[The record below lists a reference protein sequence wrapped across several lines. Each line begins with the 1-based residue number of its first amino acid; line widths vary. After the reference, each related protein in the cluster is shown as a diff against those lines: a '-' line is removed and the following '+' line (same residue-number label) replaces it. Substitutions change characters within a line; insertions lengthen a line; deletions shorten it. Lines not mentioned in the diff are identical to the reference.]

1 MNSND
6 MPEEDRYVGG
16 RERAELAAAARPR
29 TERGDHDHSVGHD
42 HDHSVGHDD
51 DGVDDRR
58 DRGARHPDAGSKALP
73 VVATE
78 GPERPVTRQH
88 AVVEPVPVRP
98 HVGINWGSAFFGW
111 VAAMGLA
118 VILTALV
125 AAVGATIG
133 VTSGSSVTQATTQ
146 ISQDPKSV
154 SIVGGV
160 VLAVVIF
167 VAYYCGGYVAARMSR
182 FEGVKQGLGVW
193 VWAII
198 VAVAVAIA
206 AAVAGAKY
214 DVLSSLN
221 SFPRLPVNQGEL
233 TSGGIIALVALLVIS
248 LLGALAGGATGM
260 RYHRR
265 LESHDPVI
273 ESHQRVMEH

>member
-6 MPEEDRYVGG
+6 RPEEDRYVGE
-16 RERAELAAAARPR
+16 RERAELATAAR
-29 TERGDHDHSVGHD
+29 RGTDRSSHDRDG
-42 HDHSVGHDD
+42 

-58 DRGARHPDAGSKALP
+58 ERHHDTGSTVLP
-73 VVATE
+73 VVATK
-78 GPERPVTRQH
+78 GPERPVTRQRE
-88 AVVEPVPVRP
+88 VVQPVPVRP
-98 HVGINWGSAFFGW
+98 RVGINWGSAFFGW

-125 AAVGATIG
+125 AAVGAAIG

-233 TSGGIIALVALLVIS
+233 TTGGVIALVALLVIS
-248 LLGALAGGATGM
+248 LLGALAGGGAGM
-260 RYHRR
+260 RYHRK
-265 LESHDPVI
+265 LESHDPVV
-273 ESHQRVMEH
+273 EDHGRVVEDHERAVEDHERVVER